1 LRALTDKQ
9 LEASIAS
16 MLRVGVILSAV
27 VVAAGG
33 VLYLRDALIAA
44 PDYAQFHPESPS
56 LRTVVGVLRGV
67 AHLDAASIIQV
78 GIFLL
83 IATPVVR
90 VMFCIVG
97 FARQKDPLY
106 IAISATVL
114 AILTYSLT
122 QGAR

>member
-1 LRALTDKQ
+1 VKALTDKQ

-16 MLRVGVILSAV
+16 MLRVGVILSAIV
-27 VVAAGG
+27 VVAGG
-33 VLYLRDALIAA
+33 FLYLRGASIAA
-44 PDYAQFHPESPS
+44 PNYARFHPEAPS
-56 LRTVVGVLRGV
+56 LRTVVGALRGL
-67 AHLDAASIIQV
+67 AHMDAASIIQV

-97 FARQKDPLY
+97 FARQRDPLY

>member
-1 LRALTDKQ
+1 VKAPTDKR

-16 MLRVGVILSAV
+16 MLRFGVILSAV

-33 VLYLRDALIAA
+33 VLYLRGAPIAA

-67 AHLDAASIIQV
+67 AHLDSASIIQS
-78 GIFLL
+78 GILLL
-83 IATPVVR
+83 IATPVIR
-90 VMFCIVG
+90 VIFCIVG

-106 IAISATVL
+106 IAISASVL

-122 QGAR
+122 RGVR

>member
-1 LRALTDKQ
+1 MRALTDKR

-16 MLRVGVILSAV
+16 MLRFGVILSAV

-33 VLYLRDALIAA
+33 FLYLRGASIAV
-44 PDYAQFHPESPS
+44 PDYARFYPESPS

-114 AILTYSLT
+114 AILAYSLT